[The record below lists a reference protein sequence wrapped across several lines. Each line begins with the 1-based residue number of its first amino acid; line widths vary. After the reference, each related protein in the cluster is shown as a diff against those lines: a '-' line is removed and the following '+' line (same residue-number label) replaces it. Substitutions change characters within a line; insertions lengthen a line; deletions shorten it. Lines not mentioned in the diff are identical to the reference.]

1 MGAPEVRPEMAI
13 PHRRHHGAPKLEGL
27 PNSSGAKAVL
37 EGYQRV
43 EAIAALVESVIIWRA
58 QWLLKRGAMQEAE
71 DILFRLIF
79 KEGSRNPEAMDL
91 LGRIYFHRGQDLK
104 AVEIWRRALELQP
117 WNIHLKRTLS
127 LAKSLEEGKR
137 SAILAAHRIGLA
149 LKGALAIGGICSV
162 LFGVFVGAKH
172 LERWLKGPE
181 PAALEAHYYYD
192 VSKLSQPVKGTYPLG
207 FTRVK
212 QGTSISRG
220 RVEVLVEQ
228 EGDSVRV
235 FGKVPSLLTRYQVE
249 MAVYAMDGVKHVDL
263 RGLEVQ
269 RSYRV
274 QRGDSLWLIS
284 RRLYGE
290 GQAWTVLSRHNGL
303 EDPSRL
309 KVGQTLNLP
318 LGDEEL
324 VPDRR

>member
-1 MGAPEVRPEMAI
+1 MAI

-149 LKGALAIGGICSV
+149 LKGALASWGDLLGT
-162 LFGVFVGAKH
+162 LRGF
-172 LERWLKGPE
+172 RWSQ
-181 PAALEAHYYYD
+181 AL
-192 VSKLSQPVKGTYPLG
+192 
-207 FTRVK
+207 
-212 QGTSISRG
+212 
-220 RVEVLVEQ
+220 
-228 EGDSVRV
+228 
-235 FGKVPSLLTRYQVE
+235 GKVAQGAGARGAGGPLL
-249 MAVYAMDGVKHVDL
+249 L
-263 RGLEVQ
+263 R
-269 RSYRV
+269 RV
-274 QRGDSLWLIS
+274 Q
-284 RRLYGE
+284 
-290 GQAWTVLSRHNGL
+290 TVPAG
-303 EDPSRL
+303 
-309 KVGQTLNLP
+309 
-318 LGDEEL
+318 
-324 VPDRR
+324 